1 MAPYTLAYGQIAQ
14 IAEAGAIM
22 EREHPRFGSV
32 ISTFVMRGFDAVYR
46 DSAFVSA
53 AQIVAEAKRNLT
65 QSLQDPSQAEPR
77 TRMERL
83 ADLLAQ
89 SGSLSEEIE
98 REEGGTVHV
107 LLLDEGRNGNVDG
120 VLATTVTAYLRPA

>member
-1 MAPYTLAYGQIAQ
+1 
-14 IAEAGAIM
+14 
-22 EREHPRFGSV
+22 
-32 ISTFVMRGFDAVYR
+32 MRGFDAVYR
-46 DSAFVSA
+46 EGAFVSA
-53 AQIVAEAKRNLT
+53 AEIVVEAKRNLT
-65 QSLQDPSQAEPR
+65 RSLQDPSQAEPL